1 MNPRPANRFALPT
14 MKTSIFSLCITAS
27 LFVSASAEFRT
38 WTRSDG
44 KTAELE
50 IVAVRPD
57 GEDDSIGTFKMRNGA
72 KVDLKASTLIESD
85 AQLLKDWKPAETEK
99 EKPATTSAGEV
110 SVFDEILDG
119 NLVRLDGKKLKSCKD
134 ATKPTKCYLFYYT
147 ASWCGPCQLFTPE
160 LVKFYKSNKNE
171 NFELVLITSDR
182 EEESMEL
189 YAREKKMPWP
199 QLKIAKAERFKAK
212 FDHGVTGIPCVV
224 ACDLQGKVLAKGQSL
239 EQLKTLIK

>member
-1 MNPRPANRFALPT
+1 
-14 MKTSIFSLCITAS
+14 MKTSILSLCITAS
-27 LFVSASAEFRT
+27 LFVTASAEFRT

-50 IVAVRPD
+50 IVSVRPD
-57 GEDDSIGTFKMRNGA
+57 GEDDSVGTFKMRNGA

-85 AQLLKDWKPAETEK
+85 AQLLKDWKPAEKEK
-99 EKPATTSAGEV
+99 EKEKASSTAAGGA
-110 SVFDEILDG
+110 SVFDEILEG
-119 NLVRLDGKKLKSCKD
+119 NLVRLDGKKFKSCKD

-147 ASWCGPCQLFTPE
+147 ASWCGPCQRFTPE
-160 LVKFYKSNKNE
+160 LVKFYESNKNE
-171 NFELVLITSDR
+171 NFELVLITSDQD
-182 EEESMEL
+182 EDSMEL

-224 ACDLQGKVLAKGQSL
+224 ACDLEGKVLAKGQSL
-239 EQLKTLIK
+239 DQIKTLIK